1 MKTSFR
7 TRILLAVS
15 VTSILCTLVGAL
27 IARNRLDHQGEDA
40 LADKSRAILSRL
52 EVGRDYVSD
61 MDTLGGVIDEMKKR
75 FPDGRL
81 SEDARVK
88 VLKSVPV
95 FAAFRLGQIG
105 AEKEGYQ
112 FRVASDAP
120 RAERN
125 RATEEEVRLISKFR
139 ANPEMKEFVEK
150 SADEKF
156 LKVSRPVR
164 ISQAQGCLTCHGD
177 PKTSPWGNG
186 KDILGYSMESMRDG
200 EMRGIFTVISS
211 LDPVKAQVAQAS
223 TQIMGLGGGFLAFAL
238 IGVVL
243 LLRGPLNSL
252 NNIGDRLGDTSR
264 EMASASAQVSS
275 VGQTLSSASVQ
286 SAASLEETAAS
297 IEELSSM
304 VASSADAAKAASDLS
319 VQCRNS
325 AETGKTEIDRLVNAM
340 GEIAEGSKKVAE
352 ITAVIDDI
360 AFQTN
365 LLALNAA
372 VEAAR
377 AGEQGKGF
385 AVVAEAVRNL
395 AQRSATAA
403 KDIGT
408 LIQESVGKA
417 SRGADVAKVS
427 GVALQEIVVAAR
439 KVCDINGEMAQ
450 SSQEQSR
457 GIQQIAKAMAQLDQ
471 TTQQNA
477 AASEESAASGEQMA
491 RQAQQ
496 LQKLVLDLARLL
508 TARDPAAR
516 TPESDA
522 VAMHAQ
528 NVSGGESFDRV
539 AQARAKRAARA
550 GSSRLNKTG

>member
-1 MKTSFR
+1 
-7 TRILLAVS
+7 
-15 VTSILCTLVGAL
+15 
-27 IARNRLDHQGEDA
+27 
-40 LADKSRAILSRL
+40 
-52 EVGRDYVSD
+52 
-61 MDTLGGVIDEMKKR
+61 
-75 FPDGRL
+75 
-81 SEDARVK
+81 
-88 VLKSVPV
+88 
-95 FAAFRLGQIG
+95 
-105 AEKEGYQ
+105 
-112 FRVASDAP
+112 
-120 RAERN
+120 
-125 RATEEEVRLISKFR
+125 
-139 ANPEMKEFVEK
+139 
-150 SADEKF
+150 
-156 LKVSRPVR
+156 
-164 ISQAQGCLTCHGD
+164 
-177 PKTSPWGNG
+177 
-186 KDILGYSMESMRDG
+186 
-200 EMRGIFTVISS
+200 
-211 LDPVKAQVAQAS
+211 
-223 TQIMGLGGGFLAFAL
+223 
-238 IGVVL
+238 
-243 LLRGPLNSL
+243 
-252 NNIGDRLGDTSR
+252 
-264 EMASASAQVSS
+264 
-275 VGQTLSSASVQ
+275 
-286 SAASLEETAAS
+286 
-297 IEELSSM
+297 M

-496 LQKLVLDLARLL
+496 LQKLVHDLARLL
-508 TARDPAAR
+508 TARDPEVH

-528 NVSGGESFDRV
+528 NGSGGGSFDRV

-550 GSSRLNKTG
+550 GGSRLNKTG